1 MRIICFYKGNFDNL
15 MLLFSL
21 ACPFVEHSNT
31 LIIDNITLQINKYVQ
46 QCILVITHG
55 CKIVG

>member
-1 MRIICFYKGNFDNL
+1 MRIICVYKGNVENL

-31 LIIDNITLQINKYVQ
+31 LIINNNVADKYKYVGTP
-46 QCILVITHG
+46 I
-55 CKIVG
+55 